1 MAKKTQKTHKGTK
14 KVLNVR
20 QSGSIS
26 IGHAGSRHNTGKK
39 NTEFNRKARK
49 GSNLSKGDSN
59 RLKRIIDTLYPINHM

>member
-26 IGHAGSRHNTGKK
+26 VGKPGSRHNTGKK
-39 NTEFNRKARK
+39 NTNFNRKARK
-49 GSNLSKGDSN
+49 STALSKADSN
-59 RLKRIIDTLYPINHM
+59 RLKRIIDTL